1 MPQHVVVV
9 DYDDRWKERYAA
21 ESARLSAFLGQN
33 LAAIW
38 HIGST
43 SVEGLAAKPIID
55 IMAAVKSLNE
65 VDGLAGKFCGM
76 GYEYMGE
83 FGISGR
89 RYLRRG
95 GDERT
100 EQVHIFR
107 ADDFENIVRHL
118 AFREYMRTHA
128 DGREEYASLKRQ
140 LALKFPYDIAAYCD
154 GKEEYVSRI
163 EKLALS
169 LYDDSWDR
177 LYLSARLVQGARKIS
192 PLVEA
197 GSVAAAL
204 MTESGNIYTGV
215 CIDTACSLGMCAER
229 NAVANM
235 ITNGEVSIT
244 KLVAV
249 MPDGSAGMPC
259 GACREMMMQLSAEAG
274 ETAVLCDY
282 EKKKTVKLGE
292 LLPGRWY

>member
-1 MPQHVVVV
+1 MPQHVVVA
-9 DYDDRWKERYAA
+9 DYDDKWKDRYAA
-21 ESARLSAFLGQN
+21 ESARLSALLGQN

-65 VDGLAGKFCGM
+65 VDGLADKFCGM

-95 GDERT
+95 DDERT

-107 ADDFENIVRHL
+107 AYDFENIVRHL

-128 DGREEYASLKRQ
+128 EGREEYASLKRK
-140 LALKFPYDIAAYCD
+140 LALKYPYDIAAYCD
-154 GKEEYVSRI
+154 GKEEYVRRI

-229 NAVANM
+229 SAVANM

-259 GACREMMMQLSAEAG
+259 GACREMMMQLSVDAG
-274 ETAVLCDY
+274 GTAVLCDY
-282 EKKKTVKLGE
+282 ENKKTVKLGE